1 MVSTKSSKI
10 WRFLNELHLGLAGL
24 EDTKRD
30 DLESYAEAVGHTIR
44 KEPWLKM
51 DKKLNSNANE
61 GQNKTTRF
69 NRS

>member
-10 WRFLNELHLGLAGL
+10 WRFLSGLHLGLAGL

-30 DLESYAEAVGHTIR
+30 YLESYAEAIRRTIR
-44 KEPWLKM
+44 QEPWLKM

-61 GQNKTTRF
+61 GQNETTCF